1 MSKKI
6 SSVKTSSNEVSSVP
20 RISRKMRG
28 CRVRLGRDIS
38 EIEANTSVDISQAIR
53 GQSIQVKA
61 SPQSYNGFE
70 ELGQIGFMP
79 KDVHDMQDH
88 SHNLTRLTGEMRK
101 MAEKE

>member
-1 MSKKI
+1 MSKKT
-6 SSVKTSSNEVSSVP
+6 SSKKTSSNEVSVIP
-20 RISRKMRG
+20 RRKQ
-28 CRVRLGRDIS
+28 CYRVCLGRDIS
-38 EIEANTSVDISQAIR
+38 EIEANTSVDITQAIR

-70 ELGQIGFMP
+70 ELGQIGTMP

-88 SHNLTRLTGEMRK
+88 SHNITRLTGEMRK